1 MDLIASRV
9 NHPLSSNRKKERF
22 LRTTKRRRN
31 GFRKSGNVVVVV
43 YYCFSFNTS
52 FDINWDGS
60 GMREKE
66 KIPPPC
72 VHFVC
77 LMIIRTAP
85 RLN

>member
-22 LRTTKRRRN
+22 LRATKR
-31 GFRKSGNVVVVV
+31 SGNVVDV